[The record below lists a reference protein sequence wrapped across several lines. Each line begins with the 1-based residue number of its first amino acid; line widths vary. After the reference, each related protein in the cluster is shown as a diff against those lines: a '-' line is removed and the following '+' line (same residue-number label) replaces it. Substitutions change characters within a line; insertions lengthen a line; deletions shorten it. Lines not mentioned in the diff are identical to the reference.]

1 MKKFTNESLFL
12 IASVIL
18 LIAAGSI
25 GLEIPALLETKTP
38 SRQTLPSV
46 VNKSLSNIERALK
59 IESKSDFFTY
69 SATFESPYRKKGE
82 TVQVD
87 KNIKQLPGP
96 IRPRLILKG
105 VLLNANALAI
115 LEDEQGKTYIRGAGD
130 TILDQQTIIAI
141 KANRVIMRDRQGS
154 YELTVEEH

>member
-69 SATFESPYRKKGE
+69 SATFETPYRKKGE
-82 TVQVD
+82 TY
-87 KNIKQLPGP
+87 
-96 IRPRLILKG
+96 RLIKYKTTPGTNTSPAYTQG
-105 VLLNANALAI
+105 VLLNAEYLPYWRMNRKNI
-115 LEDEQGKTYIRGAGD
+115 YPRSGD

-141 KANRVIMRDRQGS
+141 KANRVIMRIVRDHMNSNRRA
-154 YELTVEEH
+154 LKF